1 VTRAMKALAC
11 TCLFWSVA
19 AAAQMSMTL
28 IPGGKSRI
36 AQPLVI
42 VAPEYPVRELRE
54 RKHVEVRV
62 DGKVTAE
69 GRFVASGYSVGE
81 GEESFA
87 HAIRAVLAQWR
98 FIPDV
103 EGCKAKDADAIL
115 YVWFDIK
122 DDRPSISATLDKPQ
136 APGVKPAGE
145 AAPYRSL
152 RPKSMPAIDYPT
164 NLWFREIEG
173 SVIALVKTNTA
184 GGVEDS
190 AVLAFMPNDGFNE
203 AVMSA
208 LRQAKFDLL
217 DPALQ
222 VEGGACIKMDVN
234 FCLKGGGRG
243 WANPRCRQGGR
254 VRGGA
259 LEWY

>member
-1 VTRAMKALAC
+1 MRRFLRFIAAASF
-11 TCLFWSVA
+11 FWSVA

-28 IPGGKSRI
+28 IPEGKSRI

-62 DGKVTAE
+62 EGKVSAE
-69 GRFVASGYSVGE
+69 GRFVASAWSAGE

-87 HAIRAVLAQWR
+87 QALRAVLALWR

-122 DDRPSISATLDKPQ
+122 DDRPTISATLDKPQ
-136 APGVKPAGE
+136 APGVKPAGD
-145 AAPYRSL
+145 AAPNRSI

-173 SVIALVKTNTA
+173 SVIALVKTNAA
-184 GGVEDS
+184 GGVED
-190 AVLAFMPNDGFNE
+190 ATVLAFMPNDGFNE
-203 AVMSA
+203 AVASA

-222 VEGGACIKMDVN
+222 GEGGACIKMDVN

>member
-1 VTRAMKALAC
+1 MASALKALALA
-11 TCLFWSVA
+11 CLSWSFA

-28 IPGGKSRI
+28 LPGGNSRM

-62 DGKVTAE
+62 EGKVSAE
-69 GRFVASGYSVGE
+69 GRFVATAYSAGE
-81 GEESFA
+81 GEESFTQ
-87 HAIRAVLAQWR
+87 AIRAVLAQWR

-122 DDRPSISATLDKPQ
+122 DDRPAISATLDKPQ

-145 AAPYRSL
+145 APNRSL

-173 SVIALVKTNTA
+173 SVIALVKTDAA
-184 GGVEDS
+184 GGVEDA
-190 AVLAFMPNDGFNE
+190 AVLASMPNDGFNE
-203 AVMSA
+203 AVTGA

-217 DPALQ
+217 D
-222 VEGGACIKMDVN
+222 
-234 FCLKGGGRG
+234 R
-243 WANPRCRQGGR
+243 RCRSR
-254 VRGGA
+254 AARA
-259 LEWY
+259 SRWT

>member
-1 VTRAMKALAC
+1 MATGMKVLAGAG
-11 TCLFWSVA
+11 LFWSVTA
-19 AAAQMSMTL
+19 VAQMSMTL
-28 IPGGKSRI
+28 IPDGRSRI

-54 RKHVEVRV
+54 RKHVEVRI

-69 GRFVASGYSVGE
+69 GRFVASTYSAGE
-81 GEESFA
+81 GEESVA
-87 HAIRAVLAQWR
+87 QAVRAVLAQWR

-103 EGCKAKDADAIL
+103 EGCKAKDAEGIL
-115 YVWFDIK
+115 YVWFDMK

-145 AAPYRSL
+145 VAPNRSL

-173 SVIALVKTNTA
+173 SVIALVKTNAA
-184 GGVEDS
+184 GGVEGA
-190 AVLAFMPNDGFNE
+190 AVLAFMPNDGFND

-222 VEGGACIKMDVN
+222 AEGGACIKMDVN